1 MQPDLIFDSYYTYDM
16 RPPKEKLEPYVLNRD
31 AAAEKFG
38 VSERTIC
45 RWMQHY
51 GILERKNNMGC
62 NKLDL
67 SKAREIRRRYSEGST
82 MNDLAEEY
90 GVTFST
96 ISRIVHNI
104 NYKEP
109 SKETAI
115 VRVIYNLK

>member
-1 MQPDLIFDSYYTYDM
+1 MQQNLIFDIYYTSDM
-16 RPPKEKLEPYVLNRD
+16 RPPRDRLEPYTQDRN

-45 RWMQHY
+45 RWMQYY

-67 SKAREIRRRYSEGST
+67 AKAREIRRRHSEGVSI
-82 MNDLAEEY
+82 NDLADEY

-96 ISRIVHNI
+96 ISRIIHNI
-104 NYKEP
+104 NYKESP
-109 SKETAI
+109 KETAI
-115 VRVIYNLK
+115 VRVIYNLN

>member
-1 MQPDLIFDSYYTYDM
+1 MQPNLIFDIYYTFDM
-16 RPPKEKLEPYVLNRD
+16 RPPKDKLEPFVQNRD
-31 AAAEKFG
+31 AAADKFG

-45 RWMQHY
+45 RWMKHY

-67 SKAREIRRRYSEGST
+67 SKAREIRLKYSEGAS
-82 MNDLAEEY
+82 MNDLADEY

-96 ISRIVHNI
+96 VSRVIHNI

-115 VRVIYNLK
+115 VRVIYNPK

>member
-1 MQPDLIFDSYYTYDM
+1 MQLDLIFDSYYTYDM
-16 RPPKEKLEPYVLNRD
+16 RPPKDKLEPYVLNRD
-31 AAAEKFG
+31 AAALKFG

-62 NKLDL
+62 NKLNL
-67 SKAREIRRRYSEGST
+67 SKAREIRKKHSEGKS
-82 MNDLAEEY
+82 MNNLAEEY